1 MAQFGAMTPPP
12 VVETKTVD
20 QRTLVAGLDPSW
32 KDPIEIYEFPNG
44 RKFTEPQND
53 PAGYD

>member
-12 VVETKTVD
+12 QVESKTTD
-20 QRTLVAGLDPSW
+20 QRTLVAAIDPSW
-32 KDPIEIYEFPNG
+32 KDPIEIYVFPNG